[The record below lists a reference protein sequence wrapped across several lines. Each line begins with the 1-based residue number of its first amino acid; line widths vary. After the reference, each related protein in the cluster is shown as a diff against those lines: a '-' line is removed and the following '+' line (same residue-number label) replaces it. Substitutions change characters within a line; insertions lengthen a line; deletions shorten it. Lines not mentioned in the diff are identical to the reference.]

1 MVPESK
7 DAVAS
12 LATPLVDLPPNVDV
26 PSSGVEQP
34 DVPFEQPD
42 NSSQQPE
49 ARAEQLMSPTQELE
63 KEENPSAWKR
73 LQMRRL
79 KDKILL
85 SFGIA
90 PGVGAPS
97 WKGSK
102 VTYKEYMQTLQMN
115 GQKFLL
121 DIADSKLVPDAS
133 RIENRLRACFEKV
146 MPLSWPRLTCSCVQ
160 AANAVAYE
168 RLHGGSKQTDPRYW
182 ATLTHTV
189 YVESAVEVVT
199 EELTEISKA
208 SHVSHVRP
216 AALPGGAWR
225 LPEEL

>member
-133 RIENRLRACFEKV
+133 RIENRLRACFEK
-146 MPLSWPRLTCSCVQ
+146 